1 MDYEVFLVMP
11 MREAVDAGA
20 STDRAV
26 AAGLERTGRVVTAAA
41 AIMVAVFSGFV
52 LGDVPGL
59 QQLGIVLAVGV
70 LVDATVVRLAV
81 VPGLVAILGKWSW
94 WVPERSSGRG
104 PSRT

>member
-1 MDYEVFLVMP
+1 
-11 MREAVDAGA
+11 MREAIDAGA
-20 STDRAV
+20 SSDDAV
-26 AAGLERTGRVVTAAA
+26 AAGLVRTGRVVTAAA

-52 LGDVPGL
+52 VGDVPGL

-81 VPGLVAILGKWSW
+81 VPGLVAIFGRWSW
-94 WVPERSSGRG
+94 WLPARWSGRA